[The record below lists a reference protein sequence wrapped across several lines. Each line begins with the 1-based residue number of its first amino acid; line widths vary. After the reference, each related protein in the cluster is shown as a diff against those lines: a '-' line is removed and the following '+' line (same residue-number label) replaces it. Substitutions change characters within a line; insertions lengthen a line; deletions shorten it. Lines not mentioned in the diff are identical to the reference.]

1 MEQVIAI
8 VTTHSVCCFKLG
20 QKCVKGKVV
29 NILMD
34 SLKARKR
41 RVVLNGIYSQR
52 IYVKARIPQGSVQF
66 LASNPRRFA
75 DENSLFCVV
84 KEYNLLAINLNNVLN
99 KTSNWAFQWRM
110 NFNTKLSKFFSP
122 GSFISQLILPCF
134 SIVAQWIEEWLKHT

>member
-20 QKCVKGKVV
+20 QKGVKGKVV

-52 IYVKARIPQGSVQF
+52 IYVKARIPQCSVQF

-84 KEYNLLAINLNNVLN
+84 KECNLLAINLNNVLN

-122 GSFISQLILPCF
+122 GSFISQPILPCF